1 MPDKKPDPMQ
11 ELKEMRIWMLWEWA
25 AGKDEE
31 KTKKPFA
38 ANGRACGTDEK
49 FSGRW
54 VTYAEAVEA
63 MKKFP
68 GRAAGVGFKI
78 PGGYFFLDVD
88 DKALEDPYVQTLLR
102 RFASYAEISVRGN
115 GMHIYGKYDLSQ
127 IPTYIKKETDK
138 KTGEIKERLCLD
150 RQFYMKNPHNK
161 TELYLGG
168 ITNRFAA
175 YTGNAVNDEPLKEC
189 TQALLTTLD
198 KNMRRKQRKKY
209 SAKRDG
215 DKDIFRIIEALHR
228 QKNGEKF
235 SRLFDSGDISEYGGD
250 DSAADCALCAMIAF
264 RTGDDPALIEEIFN
278 QSALVRDKWTGR
290 EDYREM
296 TISAGIEAC
305 HGTFHRSAMPAPYF
319 IKFDPAGNASVSAP
333 LLAKYVREHLRYI
346 MVRDS
351 ARGGTLIFVYEDGCY
366 RPYSPD
372 MFKGIIKSYVSGY
385 DEELVSMRTVTEAAS
400 QLLTDLDTRTS
411 DDLNTDEDIIN
422 FKNGL
427 LRLSDLALLPHSPD
441 VLSTIQIPCEW
452 HAMPCATPVFDG
464 YMDTLSG
471 GCHAVENLLLEF
483 MGAIFSNVKGWR
495 MKKALF
501 LYGPGDTGKSQLKS
515 LTERILGKQ
524 NFIGIDLAE
533 IEARFGT
540 ASIYGK
546 RLAGSSDMSFLT
558 VHELKAFKKCTGGDS
573 LFAEFKGMDGF
584 EFTYGGL
591 LWFCMNRLPKFGG
604 DDGQWVYD
612 RILAV
617 ECGNIVPPERQDKQ
631 LPEKMYAEREGIVHK
646 ALTAF
651 RRAVKDGYRFTEPE
665 TVSHAR
671 DSYRS
676 ANSTVISFYGE
687 CMAERPE
694 GRINDSCTTG
704 KIYKVYKA
712 WCQDNNNGYAKTARE
727 FREELAAHLDTTF
740 KEMSVHCEKG
750 TFYRNLT
757 LTAEAKKQYIREYGY
772 DDAAGFLA

>member
-1 MPDKKPDPMQ
+1 MPEKDSDPLQ
-11 ELKEMRIWMLWEWA
+11 ELKEMRIWMLWEWV
-25 AGKDEE
+25 AGKDGET
-31 KTKKPFA
+31 TKKPFA
-38 ANGRACGTDEK
+38 ANGRACGTDHK
-49 FSGRW
+49 YSDRW
-54 VTYAEAVEA
+54 VTYAEAVKA

-88 DKALEDPYVQTLLR
+88 DKVLEDPYVQTLLR
-102 RFASYAEISVRGN
+102 RFASYAEISVSGN
-115 GMHIYGKYDLSQ
+115 GTHIYGKYDLSQ

-138 KTGEIKERLCLD
+138 KTGEVKERLCLD
-150 RQFYMKNPHNK
+150 RQFYMKNPHND

-168 ITNRFAA
+168 VTNRFAT
-175 YTGNAVNDEPLKEC
+175 YTGNAVNNNPLNEC
-189 TQALLTTLD
+189 TQAILTTLD
-198 KNMRRKQRKKY
+198 KDMRRKQRKKY

-215 DKDIFRIIEALHR
+215 DEQAFRIIEALRR
-228 QKNGEKF
+228 QKNGAKF

-319 IKFDPAGNASVSAP
+319 IKFDPAGNASVNAP
-333 LLAKYVREHLRYI
+333 LLAKYVREHLHYI

-366 RPYSPD
+366 RPYSQD
-372 MFKGIIKSYVSGY
+372 MFKGVIKSYVSEY
-385 DEELVSMRTVTEAAS
+385 DEELVSMRTITEAAS

-411 DDLNTDEDIIN
+411 DELNTDEDIIN

-452 HAMPCATPVFDG
+452 HAAPCATPVFDS

-471 GCHAVENLLLEF
+471 RRHAVEDLLLEF
-483 MGAIFSNVKGWR
+483 MGAVFSNVKGWR

-540 ASIYGK
+540 AGIYGK

-617 ECGNIVPPERQDKQ
+617 ECGNIVPPERQDKR
-631 LPEKMYAEREGIVHK
+631 LLEKMYAEREGIVHK
-646 ALTAF
+646 TLSAF
-651 RRAVKDGYRFTEPE
+651 RRAIKNGYRFTEPE
-665 TVSHAR
+665 SVSAAR
-671 DSYRS
+671 DSYRDT
-676 ANSTVISFYGE
+676 NSTVISFYVE
-687 CMAERPE
+687 CMEERPE

-704 KIYKVYKA
+704 RMYKVYKA

-727 FREELAAHLDTTF
+727 FREELAAHLGTTF

-750 TFYRNLT
+750 TFYRSLT
-757 LTAEAKKQYIREYGY
+757 LTTETKKQYIREYGY
-772 DDAAGFLA
+772 DDAAEFLA

>member
-1 MPDKKPDPMQ
+1 MAEKNNDLML
-11 ELKEMRIWMLWEWA
+11 ELKEMHIWMLWEWA
-25 AGKDEE
+25 PGKDGHR
-31 KTKKPFA
+31 TKKPFA
-38 ANGRACGTDEK
+38 ANGRACSTDEK
-49 FSGRW
+49 YSSRW
-54 VTYAEAVEA
+54 VTYAEAVDA

-78 PGGYFFLDVD
+78 PSGYFFLDID
-88 DKALEDPYVQTLLR
+88 EKGLEDPYVQTHLR
-102 RFASYAEISVRGN
+102 RFVSYAETSVSGN
-115 GMHIYGKYDLSQ
+115 GTHIYGKYDLSQ

-168 ITNRFAA
+168 LTNRFAV
-175 YTGNAVNDEPLKEC
+175 YTGDAVNDKPLKEC
-189 TQALLTTLD
+189 TQAILTTLD
-198 KNMRRKQRKKY
+198 KDMRRKQRKKY

-215 DKDIFRIIEALHR
+215 NEQAFRIIEALR
-228 QKNGEKF
+228 GQKNGAKF

-278 QSALVRDKWTGR
+278 QSALVRDKWTSR

-319 IKFDPAGNASVSAP
+319 IKFDPAGSASVSAP
-333 LLAKYVREHLRYI
+333 LLARYVREHLHYI
-346 MVRDS
+346 IVRDS
-351 ARGGTLIFVYEDGCY
+351 TRGGTLIFVYEDGCY
-366 RPYSPD
+366 RPYSLD
-372 MFKGIIKSYVSGY
+372 MFKGVIKGYVSGY
-385 DEELVSMRTVTEAAS
+385 DEELVSMRTVTETAS

-452 HAMPCATPVFDG
+452 HAAPCATPVFDS
-464 YMDTLSG
+464 YMDTLSC
-471 GCHAVENLLLEF
+471 GCHAVETLLLEF
-483 MGAIFSNVKGWR
+483 MGAVFSNVRGWR

-540 ASIYGK
+540 AGIYGR

-558 VHELKAFKKCTGGDS
+558 VHELKTFKKCTGGDS

-591 LWFCMNRLPKFGG
+591 LWFCMNRLPRFGG

-617 ECGNIVPPERQDKQ
+617 ECSNVIPPGIQDKR
-631 LPEKMYAEREGIVHK
+631 LLEKMYAEREGVVHK
-646 ALTAF
+646 AVTAF
-651 RRAVKDGYRFTEPE
+651 RRAVKNGYRFTEPK
-665 TVSHAR
+665 TVSDAR
-671 DSYRS
+671 DSYRG
-676 ANSTVISFYGE
+676 ANSTVISFYNE
-687 CMAERPE
+687 CMMERPE
-694 GRINDSCTTG
+694 GRISDSCTTG
-704 KIYKVYKA
+704 RTYKVYKA

-727 FREELAAHLDTTF
+727 FREELAVHLGTTF

-757 LTAEAKKQYIREYGY
+757 LTPETRKHYVREYGY
-772 DDAAGFLA
+772 DDASEFLA

>member
-1 MPDKKPDPMQ
+1 MPEKNDDPMQ
-11 ELKEMRIWMLWEWA
+11 ELKEMHIWMLWRWA
-25 AGKDEE
+25 VGKDGE

-38 ANGRACGTDEK
+38 ANGRSCGTDDK

-54 VTYAEAVEA
+54 VTYAEAVDA

-78 PGGYFFLDVD
+78 PGGYFFLDID
-88 DKALEDPYVQTLLR
+88 DKGLEDPYVQTHLR
-102 RFASYAEISVRGN
+102 RFASYAETSVSGC
-115 GMHIYGKYDLSQ
+115 GMHIYGKYDLSK

-138 KTGEIKERLCLD
+138 KTRETKERLCLD
-150 RQFYMKNPHNK
+150 RQFYMKNPHND

-175 YTGNAVNDEPLKEC
+175 YTGDAINGEPLKEC
-189 TQALLTTLD
+189 TQAILTTLD

-215 DKDIFRIIEALHR
+215 DEQAFRIIEALR
-228 QKNGEKF
+228 GQKNGAKF
-235 SRLFDSGDISEYGGD
+235 SKLFDSGDISDYGGD

-278 QSALVRDKWTGR
+278 QSALVRDKWTAR

-305 HGTFHRSAMPAPYF
+305 HGTFHRSVMPAPYF
-319 IKFDPAGNASVSAP
+319 IRFCPTGNASVSAP
-333 LLAKYVREHLRYI
+333 LLAKYVREHLHYI

-351 ARGGTLIFVYEDGCY
+351 ARGGTLIFVYEGGCY
-366 RPYSPD
+366 RPYGLD
-372 MFKGIIKSYVSGY
+372 MFKGAIKSYVSAY
-385 DEELVSMRTVTEAAS
+385 DEELVSMGVISEAAS

-427 LRLSDLALLPHSPD
+427 LRLSDLSLLPHSPD

-452 HAMPCATPVFDG
+452 HAAPCATPVFDS
-464 YMDTLSG
+464 YMDTLSC
-471 GCHAVENLLLEF
+471 GCRAVENLLLEF
-483 MGAIFSNVKGWR
+483 MGAVFSNVKGWR

-540 ASIYGK
+540 AGIYGK
-546 RLAGSSDMSFLT
+546 RLAGSSDMGFLT
-558 VHELKAFKKCTGGDS
+558 VQELKTFKKCTGGDS
-573 LFAEFKGMDGF
+573 LFAEFKGHDSF

-617 ECGNIVPPERQDKQ
+617 ECPHAVPPECQDK
-631 LPEKMYAEREGIVHK
+631 LLAEKLYAERGGIAHK
-646 ALTAF
+646 AVMAF
-651 RRAVKDGYRFTEPE
+651 RSVIRNGYRFTEPE
-665 TVSHAR
+665 SVSQAR
-671 DSYRS
+671 DSYRNT
-676 ANSTVISFYGE
+676 NSTVISFYGE
-687 CMAERPE
+687 CME
-694 GRINDSCTTG
+694 GRPDGKINDSCTTG
-704 KIYKVYKA
+704 RIYKVYKA

-727 FREELAAHLDTTF
+727 FREELAAHFGTTF

-757 LTAEAKKQYIREYGY
+757 LTAETKKQYIREYGY
-772 DDAAGFLA
+772 DDTAEFLV

>member
-1 MPDKKPDPMQ
+1 
-11 ELKEMRIWMLWEWA
+11 
-25 AGKDEE
+25 
-31 KTKKPFA
+31 
-38 ANGRACGTDEK
+38 
-49 FSGRW
+49 
-54 VTYAEAVEA
+54 
-63 MKKFP
+63 
-68 GRAAGVGFKI
+68 VGFKI
-78 PGGYFFLDVD
+78 PDGYFFLDID
-88 DKALEDPYVQTLLR
+88 DKGLEDPYVQTHLR
-102 RFASYAEISVRGN
+102 RFSSHAETSVSGC
-115 GMHIYGKYDLSQ
+115 GTHIYGKYDLSK

-138 KTGEIKERLCLD
+138 KTGEVKERLCLD

-175 YTGNAVNDEPLKEC
+175 YTGDAVNGEPLKEC
-189 TQALLTTLD
+189 TQAILTTLD
-198 KNMRRKQRKKY
+198 KDMRRKQRKKY

-215 DKDIFRIIEALHR
+215 DEQAFRIIEALR
-228 QKNGEKF
+228 GQKNGAKF
-235 SRLFDSGDISEYGGD
+235 SRLFDSGDISDYSGD

-264 RTGDDPALIEEIFN
+264 RTGDDPALIEKIFN
-278 QSALVRDKWTGR
+278 QSALVRDKWTAR

-305 HGTFHRSAMPAPYF
+305 HGTFHRSVMPAPYF
-319 IKFDPAGNASVSAP
+319 IRFGPTGNVSVSAP
-333 LLAKYVREHLRYI
+333 LLAKYVREHLHYI

-351 ARGGTLIFVYEDGCY
+351 ARGGTLIFVYEGGCY
-366 RPYSPD
+366 RPYGLD
-372 MFKGIIKSYVSGY
+372 MFKGAIKSYVSAY
-385 DEELVSMRTVTEAAS
+385 DEELVSMGVISEAAS

-427 LRLSDLALLPHSPD
+427 LRLSDLSLLPHSPD

-452 HAMPCATPVFDG
+452 HAAPCATPVFDS
-464 YMDTLSG
+464 YMDTLSC
-471 GCHAVENLLLEF
+471 GCRAVENLLLEF
-483 MGAIFSNVKGWR
+483 MGAVFSNVKGWR

-540 ASIYGK
+540 AGIYGK
-546 RLAGSSDMSFLT
+546 RLAGSSDMGFLT
-558 VHELKAFKKCTGGDS
+558 VQELKTFKKCTGGDS
-573 LFAEFKGMDGF
+573 LFAEFKGHDSF

-617 ECGNIVPPERQDKQ
+617 ECPHAVPPECQDK
-631 LPEKMYAEREGIVHK
+631 LLAEKLYAERGGIAHK
-646 ALTAF
+646 AVMAF
-651 RRAVKDGYRFTEPE
+651 RSVIRNGYRFTEPE
-665 TVSHAR
+665 SVSQAR
-671 DSYRS
+671 DSYRNT
-676 ANSTVISFYGE
+676 NSTVISFYGE
-687 CMAERPE
+687 CME
-694 GRINDSCTTG
+694 GRPDGKINDSCTTG
-704 KIYKVYKA
+704 RIYKVYKA

-727 FREELAAHLDTTF
+727 FREELAAHFSTTF

-757 LTAEAKKQYIREYGY
+757 LTAETKKQYIREYGY
-772 DDAAGFLA
+772 NDTAEFLV

>member
-1 MPDKKPDPMQ
+1 
-11 ELKEMRIWMLWEWA
+11 
-25 AGKDEE
+25 
-31 KTKKPFA
+31 
-38 ANGRACGTDEK
+38 
-49 FSGRW
+49 
-54 VTYAEAVEA
+54 
-63 MKKFP
+63 
-68 GRAAGVGFKI
+68 
-78 PGGYFFLDVD
+78 
-88 DKALEDPYVQTLLR
+88 
-102 RFASYAEISVRGN
+102 
-115 GMHIYGKYDLSQ
+115 
-127 IPTYIKKETDK
+127 
-138 KTGEIKERLCLD
+138 
-150 RQFYMKNPHNK
+150 MKNPHND

-215 DKDIFRIIEALHR
+215 DEDTFRIIEALRR

-385 DEELVSMRTVTEAAS
+385 DEELVSMRIITEAAS
-400 QLLTDLDTRTS
+400 QLLTDLDTHTS

-452 HAMPCATPVFDG
+452 HAAPCATPVFDG

-471 GCHAVENLLLEF
+471 GRHAVENLLLEF

-501 LYGPGDTGKSQLKS
+501 LYGPGNTGKSQLKS

-540 ASIYGK
+540 AGIYGK

-617 ECGNIVPPERQDKQ
+617 ECSNIVPQERQDKR
-631 LPEKMYAEREGIVHK
+631 LLEKMYAEREGIVHK

-665 TVSHAR
+665 SVSHAR
-671 DSYRS
+671 DSYRGT
-676 ANSTVISFYGE
+676 NSTVISFYGE
-687 CMAERPE
+687 CMEERPE
-694 GRINDSCTTG
+694 GRINDSCTTSRM
-704 KIYKVYKA
+704 YKVYKA

-727 FREELAAHLDTTF
+727 FREELASHLGTTF

-757 LTAEAKKQYIREYGY
+757 LTAETKKQYIREYGY
-772 DDAAGFLA
+772 DNAEEFLT